1 LDQFSRCNRDKFTI
15 GAEFDGIHCILEVNA
30 VEDDVAGGIDEV
42 AAVVLVDSKEE
53 SSVGGGGNAADVGG
67 GLEWE
72 GYGLGFYEV
81 GDRDSVADW

>member
-1 LDQFSRCNRDKFTI
+1 
-15 GAEFDGIHCILEVNA
+15 
-30 VEDDVAGGIDEV
+30 V

-72 GYGLGFYEV
+72 GYGLGFDEV